1 MILLLSA
8 CQGANPAGPTAIP
21 SDTATLAASL
31 TPAGSNTPEPSLVP
45 IVTATGLGPTSAPTI
60 AAPTPV
66 PTQGPRCLS
75 AGKGDTLYTIAYKA
89 GYNDPNILPLIR
101 QLNNMCPGCN
111 DIQVGQKICVPLPT
125 ATPTPP
131 GFELTATK
139 QAQEL
144 PTSVAQAGA
153 PAAIA
158 TYVVV
163 SGDTL
168 TVLEFSLHAS
178 LRQLCAL
185 NNPDPINCAGCNLDA
200 PLGQPGC
207 KPVIKLGAVIR
218 YPGPTPTPSI
228 TPTLTGSET
237 MTPTPL
243 YPGPR
248 IVSPSMGS
256 SEAGLVQLV
265 WLPSGILQPDELYL
279 VLVTD
284 ATAGHTWEFESE
296 DTSFRLPASLIPTD
310 AQVHTINWQVVVAH
324 KAPDGTYVQIGQASL
339 INTFSWQGHAS

>member
-125 ATPTPP
+125 ATPTPA
-131 GFELTATK
+131 GYDLTLAAQTK
-139 QAQEL
+139 EL
-144 PTSVAQAGA
+144 PIIVNQAGA

-200 PLGQPGC
+200 PLG
-207 KPVIKLGAVIR
+207 
-218 YPGPTPTPSI
+218 
-228 TPTLTGSET
+228 
-237 MTPTPL
+237 
-243 YPGPR
+243 
-248 IVSPSMGS
+248 
-256 SEAGLVQLV
+256 
-265 WLPSGILQPDELYL
+265 
-279 VLVTD
+279 
-284 ATAGHTWEFESE
+284 
-296 DTSFRLPASLIPTD
+296 
-310 AQVHTINWQVVVAH
+310 
-324 KAPDGTYVQIGQASL
+324 
-339 INTFSWQGHAS
+339 